1 MVNLTEMVMT
11 ILKRISMMIGLL
23 LVTATMAF
31 ADAKTHKI
39 AFHVDESDSKVINM
53 ALNNVQNVS
62 NYYAGKGEKVI
73 IELVAYG
80 PGLNMFVKGKS
91 PVEDRISVMSM
102 SIDDLTFSAC
112 GNTHRKMSEKAG
124 KNVALIDG
132 VGMAPSGVVRLV
144 ELQEQGYAYV
154 RP

>member
-1 MVNLTEMVMT
+1 MLMKSDPKVM
-11 ILKRISMMIGLL
+11 
-23 LVTATMAF
+23 
-31 ADAKTHKI
+31 
-39 AFHVDESDSKVINM
+39 NM
-53 ALNNVQNVS
+53 ALKYMQNVS

-80 PGLNMFVKGKS
+80 PGVNMFVKGKS
-91 PVEDRISVMSM
+91 PFEDRISVMTM
-102 SIDDLTFSAC
+102 SINALTFSAY
-112 GNTHRKMSEKAG
+112 GNTHRKISEKAG
-124 KNVALIDG
+124 KDVALIDG

>member
-1 MVNLTEMVMT
+1 MQ
-11 ILKRISMMIGLL
+11 IFKRISMMIGLL
-23 LVTATMAF
+23 LLTATMAF

-39 AFHVDESDSKVINM
+39 AFHVDESDPKVMNM

-102 SIDDLTFSAC
+102 SIDDLKFSAC
-112 GNTHRKMSEKAG
+112 GNTHRKISEKAG
-124 KNVALIDG
+124 KDVALIDG
-132 VGMAPSGVVRLV
+132 VGMAQSGVVRLV

>member
-1 MVNLTEMVMT
+1 MP
-11 ILKRISMMIGLL
+11 KRIKLRFMLI
-23 LVTATMAF
+23 
-31 ADAKTHKI
+31 
-39 AFHVDESDSKVINM
+39 ESDPKVMNM

-80 PGLNMFVKGKS
+80 PGVNMFVKGKS
-91 PVEDRISVMSM
+91 PVEDRILVMSM
-102 SIDDLTFSAC
+102 SVDGLAFSAC

-124 KNVALIDG
+124 KDVALIDG